1 MDFNTEELLLIK
13 ILLSFGPKIEECHE
27 KTFKYN
33 FDFNKSIFDLE
44 KTGIT
49 STKDG
54 KQKIYQISAIGM
66 YNKKTEEFIWSSGLN
81 NSISVFIKNN
91 SHTYGDYKI
100 YEKLLRPIVIINEK
114 YYKALIYLF
123 IIIINNINNINKKS
137 PFILSNLVIFSDPT
151 KTVSIFTL
159 IELGIDCTIDFKQ
172 FYKLISLHNEFGES
186 KELRGYSD
194 FNNNFKVKLIKDTNI
209 LSRKI
214 IKKSH
219 SILDKNL
226 LKNFSNQ
233 NNNKN
238 LSYINTFFSE
248 KGVI

>member
-13 ILLSFGPKIEECHE
+13 ILLSFGPKIEECHK

-33 FDFNKSIFDLE
+33 FDLNKSIFDLE

-49 STKDG
+49 AIKDG
-54 KQKIYQISAIGM
+54 KKKIYQITAMGM
-66 YNKKTEEFIWSSGLN
+66 YNKKSQEFIWSSGLN

-91 SHTYGDYKI
+91 SYAYGDYKI
-100 YEKLLRPIVIINEK
+100 YEKLLRPIVIIDEK

-123 IIIINNINNINKKS
+123 IIIINNINNINKES
-137 PFILSNLVIFSDPT
+137 PFKSSNLVIFSDPT
-151 KTVSIFTL
+151 KTVSMFTL
-159 IELGIDCTIDFKQ
+159 IELGIDCDIDFKQ
-172 FYKLISLHNEFGES
+172 YHKLISLHNEFSES
-186 KELRGYSD
+186 KELRGYSE

-209 LSRKI
+209 LSTKI
-214 IKKSH
+214 INKSH
-219 SILDKNL
+219 SILDENL

-238 LSYINTFFSE
+238 LSYLNT
-248 KGVI
+248 ILTNNLI